1 MDVSSEFTIRPLT
14 TIDECRQVVEL
25 EKRVWGYSDVEDV
38 VPTPVLIVTVKRGGI
53 LLGAV
58 DRAGRMMG
66 FVYSLPALK
75 DGRTSQWSHM
85 LGVLPEAREAG
96 LGVRL
101 KLEQRRAALGMG
113 LDLIEWTYDPMQA
126 VNAHLNFSRLGV
138 VVSEYE
144 ENIYG
149 ESSSPLHRGSP
160 TDRFV
165 AEWWLA
171 THRVEY
177 RIAGRDGAARE
188 AVSGAPLINRTIRR
202 GAWLECGD
210 IDLHASGTPLGVEIP
225 MGFGEMQ
232 EKDPARAL
240 AWRMATRQIFTT
252 YFQRG
257 YRAVDFLIDK
267 PNGRG
272 RYVLELSRRPG

>member
-1 MDVSSEFTIRPLT
+1 VDVSSEFAIRPLT

-25 EKRVWGYSDVEDV
+25 EKRVWGYSDAEDV
-38 VPTPVLIVTVKRGGI
+38 VPTPVLIVTIKRGGI
-53 LLGAV
+53 LLGAF

-75 DGRTSQWSHM
+75 DGRASQWSHM
-85 LGVLPEAREAG
+85 LGVLPEARDAG
-96 LGVRL
+96 LGARL
-101 KLEQRRAALGMG
+101 KLEQRKAALGMG

-171 THRVEY
+171 THRVEH
-177 RIAGRDGAARE
+177 RIAQRDGAARE
-188 AVSGAPLINRTIRR
+188 AVSNAPLINQTIRR

-210 IDLHASGTPLGVEIP
+210 LDLHSSGTQLAVEIP

-232 EKDPARAL
+232 EKDPSRAL
-240 AWRMATRQIFTT
+240 AWRMATRQMFTT

-257 YRAVDFLIDK
+257 YRAVDFLIDR
-267 PNGRG
+267 PNRRG
-272 RYVLELSRRPG
+272 RYVLELSRRPV

>member
-1 MDVSSEFTIRPLT
+1 
-14 TIDECRQVVEL
+14 
-25 EKRVWGYSDVEDV
+25 
-38 VPTPVLIVTVKRGGI
+38 
-53 LLGAV
+53 
-58 DRAGRMMG
+58 
-66 FVYSLPALK
+66 
-75 DGRTSQWSHM
+75 M

-177 RIAGRDGAARE
+177 RIAQRDDAARE
-188 AVSGAPLINRTIRR
+188 AVSNGPLINRTIRR
-202 GAWLECGD
+202 GAWLECAD
-210 IDLHASGTPLGVEIP
+210 LDLHASGTQLAVEIP

-240 AWRMATRQIFTT
+240 AWRMATRQMFTT

-257 YRAVDFLIDK
+257 YRAVDFLIDR
-267 PNGRG
+267 PNGLG

>member
-1 MDVSSEFTIRPLT
+1 MAVSSEFTIRPLT

-25 EKRVWGYSDVEDV
+25 EKRVWGYSDAEDV
-38 VPTPVLIVTVKRGGI
+38 VPTPVLIVTIKRGGI
-53 LLGAV
+53 LLGAF

-177 RIAGRDGAARE
+177 RIAQRDDAARE
-188 AVSGAPLINRTIRR
+188 AVSNGPLINRTIRR

-210 IDLHASGTPLGVEIP
+210 LDLHASGTQLAVEIP

-257 YRAVDFLIDK
+257 YRAVDFLIDR